1 MHRVAVI
8 SSMIRSVGYDSLRFL
23 LEIEFLSGKKYSYK
37 NVPEKVYREL
47 LSASSKGRYFDEQ
60 INGIYIYQRV

>member
-1 MHRVAVI
+1 
-8 SSMIRSVGYDSLRFL
+8 MIRSVGYDSLRFL
-23 LEIEFLSGKKYSYK
+23 LEIEFLSGKKYLYK

-60 INGIYIYQRV
+60 INGIYAYQRV

>member
-1 MHRVAVI
+1 
-8 SSMIRSVGYDSLRFL
+8 MIRSVGYDSLRFL